1 MLVSSLVQYDFEELT
16 QIMQQI
22 QWLKNG
28 DVYSGDSM
36 IHLLLKLNY
45 DSCGSIYVQSKLNE
59 QKIIALLDLFIQNGQ
74 DINAVNGQGEQ
85 PLMMFTRIKSV
96 V

>member
-1 MLVSSLVQYDFEELT
+1 MMLVSSLVQYDFEELT

-22 QWLKNG
+22 QWLKND

-45 DSCGSIYVQSKLNE
+45 DSCGYIYVQSKLNE

-74 DINAVNGQGEQ
+74 DINAVNG
-85 PLMMFTRIKSV
+85 
-96 V
+96 